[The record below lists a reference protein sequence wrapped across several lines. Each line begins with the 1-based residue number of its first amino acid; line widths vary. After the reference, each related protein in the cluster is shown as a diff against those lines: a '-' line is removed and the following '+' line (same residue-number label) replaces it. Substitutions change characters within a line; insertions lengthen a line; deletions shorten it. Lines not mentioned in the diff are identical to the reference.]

1 MKKNL
6 YNYRIIAQ
14 KLPLLKQGVNTI
26 NDEFIQT
33 HAVSQLSVVL
43 FRPYATSFPG
53 FLLSFTFMPKS
64 KKNLGTSWDL
74 TLSFKTSV
82 GASLRVLFQMWIIWK
97 IGAVILFKRNLA
109 EKDV

>member
-1 MKKNL
+1 MKKNF
-6 YNYRIIAQ
+6 YNYCIIAQ

-33 HAVSQLSVVL
+33 HALSQLSVVL

-53 FLLSFTFMPKS
+53 FLLSFTLMPKS
-64 KKNLGTSWDL
+64 KKNLRTSWDL
-74 TLSFKTSV
+74 TLSFKTSI
-82 GASLRVLFQMWIIWK
+82 GATLRVLFQMWIIWK
-97 IGAVILFKRNLA
+97 ISAVILFKRNMA